1 MNTASRVQRLTQR
14 LLARPRQSSTYRG
27 KSDPTKTSP
36 PADKFRRARADL
48 TEKTSKA
55 SLSVHEAT
63 LFRREE
69 TIAARMLGPLALF
82 HVVGALAFC
91 RTIVTDTHASEAA
104 VRGNG
109 GEEVGGED
117 DSSVGTDLKRG
128 LACAVAVAT
137 AVGVVYTAYRFN
149 TGRLVEICVVGR
161 RTLKLYTRSMLGFP
175 SLSLAREVEV
185 GMLGVDHGRL
195 RRAGRLA
202 WEVREAKGKKKVG
215 EACYVM
221 MTVLEEGDVPVAS
234 YTIDARDGVILD
246 VDGIVGVT
254 KDTSMQ

>member
-1 MNTASRVQRLTQR
+1 MNAASCIQRFTQR

-27 KSDPTKTSP
+27 KSYPTKSAP

-48 TEKTSKA
+48 TKKTSKA
-55 SLSVHEAT
+55 SLSMHEAT

-69 TIAARMLGPLALF
+69 TIAARLLGPLALF

-91 RTIVTDTHASEAA
+91 KTIVTDTHASEAA
-104 VRGNG
+104 VRGKG
-109 GEEVGGED
+109 GEEMGVDNGSAGRMA
-117 DSSVGTDLKRG
+117 LKRG
-128 LACAVAVAT
+128 LACAVAVVT

-161 RTLKLYTRSMLGFP
+161 RTLKLYTRSMIGFP

-195 RRAGRLA
+195 RRAGKLA

-221 MTVLEEGDVPVAS
+221 MTVLEEGSVPVAS
-234 YTIDARDGVILD
+234 YTIDAREGVVLD

-254 KDTSMQ
+254 KDTGMQ